1 MRQKTLFPYLLIL
14 PALLTI
20 CLVSLYPALYSIF
33 LSLNTFRRGERIFV
47 GLRNFA
53 QILASANFWESL
65 RHTAVYG
72 VFFVTLTM
80 IFAFVLA
87 VMLNRRLNYTG
98 LFMTLIFVPWI
109 LSEVVTGVIFRW
121 LFLPGYGLLQDV
133 LSPLFGDIVFL
144 GDPRGAMGVVI
155 GATIWRTIA
164 FAMLLILA
172 GLQTIS
178 GEIYEAAA
186 IDGANSWQSFWSV
199 TWPLV
204 RPTTLVIVLLLTL
217 QAINATGLFLSI
229 TDGGP
234 GRATEVLSV
243 AMYREAILFF
253 NFGYGAA
260 LAVMMLVIN
269 VVLALIY
276 IRTMRSEVVA

>member
-1 MRQKTLFPYLLIL
+1 MRQKTVFPYLLIL
-14 PALLTI
+14 PALLII

-33 LSLNTFRRGERIFV
+33 LSLNTFRRGERVFV
-47 GLRNFA
+47 GTRNFE
-53 QILASANFWESL
+53 QILASANFWDSL
-65 RHTAVYG
+65 RLTAVYG
-72 VFFVTLTM
+72 VLFVLLTM
-80 IFAFVLA
+80 IFAFILA
-87 VMLNRRLNYTG
+87 VMLNRRMSYTG
-98 LFMTLIFVPWI
+98 LFMTMIFVPWI

-121 LFLPGYGLLQDV
+121 LFLPGYGLLQDL
-133 LSPLFGDIVFL
+133 LSPLFGDIAFL
-144 GDPRGAMGVVI
+144 GHPQGAMGVVI
-155 GATIWRTIA
+155 GATIWRTLA

-172 GLQTIS
+172 GLQTIP
-178 GEIYEAAA
+178 GEVYEASA
-186 IDGANSWQSFWSV
+186 IDGANGWQSFWSI

-229 TDGGP
+229 TNGGP

-243 AMYREAILFF
+243 SMYREAIVFF

-260 LAVMMLVIN
+260 LAVLMLLIN
-269 VVLALIY
+269 IVLAVIY

>member
-1 MRQKTLFPYLLIL
+1 MRRKIIFPYLLLL
-14 PALLTI
+14 PAFSI
-20 CLVSLYPALYSIF
+20 IAFVSLYPTLYSLF
-33 LSLNTFRRGERIFV
+33 LSLNTFRRGEQTFV
-47 GLRNFA
+47 GLRNFE
-53 QILASANFWESL
+53 QIFASANFWESL

-72 VFFVTLTM
+72 VFFVSLTM

-87 VMLNRRLNYTG
+87 LMLNRRLSYTG
-98 LFMTLIFVPWI
+98 LFMTLIFIPWM

-121 LFLPGYGLLQDV
+121 LFLPGYGLLQDF
-133 LSPLFGDIVFL
+133 LSPLFGGIAFL
-144 GDPRGAMGVVI
+144 GHPQGAMGVVI
-155 GATIWRTIA
+155 GATVWRTIA

-178 GEIYEAAA
+178 GEVYEAAA
-186 IDGANSWQSFWSV
+186 IDGADGWQIFWKI

-204 RPTTLVIVLLLTL
+204 RPTTLVVILLLTL

-229 TDGGP
+229 TNGGP

-243 AMYREAILFF
+243 MMYREAIVFF

-260 LAVMMLVIN
+260 LAVVMLCIN
-269 VVLALIY
+269 VALAVLYL
-276 IRTMRSEVVA
+276 RTMRSEVVA

>member
-14 PALLTI
+14 PALLII
-20 CLVSLYPALYSIF
+20 CLVSLYPAIYSVF
-33 LSLNTFRRGERIFV
+33 LSLNTFRRGERVFV
-47 GLRNFA
+47 GLRNFE
-53 QILASANFWESL
+53 QIVASANFWESV

-72 VFFVTLTM
+72 VFFVLLTM

-87 VMLNRRLNYTG
+87 VMLNRRLTYTG

-121 LFLPGYGLLQDV
+121 LFLPGYGLLQDL
-133 LSPLFGDIVFL
+133 LSPLFADIVFL
-144 GDPRGAMGVVI
+144 GHPQGAMGVVI

-172 GLQTIS
+172 GLQTIP
-178 GEIYEAAA
+178 GEVYEAAS
-186 IDGANSWQSFWSV
+186 IDGANDWQSFWSV

-229 TDGGP
+229 TNGGP

-260 LAVMMLVIN
+260 LAVMMLLIN
-269 VVLALIY
+269 VILAIIY

>member
-1 MRQKTLFPYLLIL
+1 MRQKTVFPYLLIL
-14 PALLTI
+14 PALLII

-33 LSLNTFRRGERIFV
+33 LSLNTFRRGERVFV
-47 GLRNFA
+47 GTRNFE
-53 QILASANFWESL
+53 QILASANFWDSL
-65 RHTAVYG
+65 RLTAIYG
-72 VFFVTLTM
+72 VIFVLLTM
-80 IFAFVLA
+80 MFAFILA

-98 LFMTLIFVPWI
+98 LFMTMIFVPWI

-121 LFLPGYGLLQDV
+121 LFLPGYGLLQDL
-133 LSPLFGDIVFL
+133 LSPFFGDIAFL
-144 GDPRGAMGVVI
+144 GHPQGAMGVVI
-155 GATIWRTIA
+155 GATIWRTLA

-172 GLQTIS
+172 GLQTIP
-178 GEIYEAAA
+178 GEVYEAGA
-186 IDGANSWQSFWSV
+186 IDGANGWQSFWSI

-229 TDGGP
+229 TNGGP

-243 AMYREAILFF
+243 SMYREAIVFF

-260 LAVMMLVIN
+260 LAVLMLLIN
-269 VVLALIY
+269 IVLAAIY

>member
-1 MRQKTLFPYLLIL
+1 MRQKTVFPYLLIL
-14 PALLTI
+14 PALLII

-33 LSLNTFRRGERIFV
+33 LSLNTFRRGERVFV
-47 GLRNFA
+47 GTRNFE
-53 QILASANFWESL
+53 QILASANFWDSL
-65 RHTAVYG
+65 RLTAVYG
-72 VFFVTLTM
+72 VLFVLLTM
-80 IFAFVLA
+80 IFAFILA
-87 VMLNRRLNYTG
+87 VMLNRRMSYTG
-98 LFMTLIFVPWI
+98 LFMTMIFVPWI

-121 LFLPGYGLLQDV
+121 LFLPGYGLLQDL
-133 LSPLFGDIVFL
+133 LSPLFGDIAFL
-144 GDPRGAMGVVI
+144 GHPQGAMGVVI
-155 GATIWRTIA
+155 GATIWRTLA

-172 GLQTIS
+172 GLQTIP
-178 GEIYEAAA
+178 GEVYEAGA
-186 IDGANSWQSFWSV
+186 IDGANGWQSFWSI

-229 TDGGP
+229 TNGGP

-243 AMYREAILFF
+243 SMYREAIVFF

-260 LAVMMLVIN
+260 LAVLMLLIN
-269 VVLALIY
+269 IVLAAIY

>member
-1 MRQKTLFPYLLIL
+1 MRQKTIFPYLLIL
-14 PALLTI
+14 PALLII
-20 CLVSLYPALYSIF
+20 CLVSLYPALYSLF
-33 LSLNTFRRGERIFV
+33 LSLNTFRRGERVFV
-47 GLRNFA
+47 GMRNFE
-53 QILASANFWESL
+53 QILASANFWDSL
-65 RHTAVYG
+65 RLTAVYG
-72 VFFVTLTM
+72 VLFVLLTM

-98 LFMTLIFVPWI
+98 LFMTMIFVPWI

-121 LFLPGYGLLQDV
+121 LFLPGYGLLQDL
-133 LSPLFGDIVFL
+133 LSPLFGDIAFL
-144 GDPRGAMGVVI
+144 GHPQGAMGVVI
-155 GATIWRTIA
+155 GATIWRTLA

-172 GLQTIS
+172 GLQTIP
-178 GEIYEAAA
+178 GEVYEAAA
-186 IDGANSWQSFWSV
+186 IDGANGWQSFWAV

-204 RPTTLVIVLLLTL
+204 RPTTLVIVLLLSL

-229 TDGGP
+229 TNGGP

-243 AMYREAILFF
+243 SMYREAIVFF

-260 LAVMMLVIN
+260 VAVLMLLINILLA
-269 VVLALIY
+269 AIY

>member
-1 MRQKTLFPYLLIL
+1 MRQKTIFPYLLIL
-14 PALLTI
+14 PALLII

-33 LSLNTFRRGERIFV
+33 LSLNTFRRGERVFV
-47 GLRNFA
+47 GMRNFE
-53 QILASANFWESL
+53 QILASANFWDSL
-65 RHTAVYG
+65 RLTAVYG
-72 VFFVTLTM
+72 VLFVLLTM
-80 IFAFVLA
+80 IFAFILA

-98 LFMTLIFVPWI
+98 LFMTMIFVPWI

-121 LFLPGYGLLQDV
+121 LFLPGYGLLQDL
-133 LSPLFGDIVFL
+133 LSPLFGDIAFL
-144 GDPRGAMGVVI
+144 GHPQGAMGVVI
-155 GATIWRTIA
+155 GATIWRTLA

-172 GLQTIS
+172 GLQTIP
-178 GEIYEAAA
+178 GEVYEAGA
-186 IDGANSWQSFWSV
+186 IDGANGWQSFWSI

-229 TDGGP
+229 TNGGP

-243 AMYREAILFF
+243 SMYREAIVFF

-260 LAVMMLVIN
+260 LAVLMLLIN
-269 VVLALIY
+269 IVLAAIY

>member
-1 MRQKTLFPYLLIL
+1 MRRKTAFPYLLIL
-14 PALLTI
+14 PSLLLI
-20 CLVSLYPALYSIF
+20 CLVSLYPALYSLF

-47 GLRNFA
+47 GLRNFE
-53 QILASANFWESL
+53 QILGSANFWESL

-72 VFFVTLTM
+72 VLFVVLTM
-80 IFAFVLA
+80 LFAFVLA
-87 VMLNRRLNYTG
+87 VVLNRRQPYTG
-98 LFMTLIFVPWI
+98 LFMTIIFVPWM

-121 LFLPGYGLLQDV
+121 LFLPGYGLMQDW
-133 LSPLFGDIVFL
+133 LSPLFGDITFL
-144 GDPRGAMGVVI
+144 GHPQGAMGVVI

-172 GLQTIS
+172 GLQTIP
-178 GEIYEAAA
+178 GEVYEAAA
-186 IDGANSWQSFWSV
+186 IDGANEWQSFWQI

-229 TDGGP
+229 TNGGP

-243 AMYREAILFF
+243 SMYREAILFF

-260 LAVMMLVIN
+260 LAVLMLLIN
-269 VVLALIY
+269 VTLALVY

>member
-1 MRQKTLFPYLLIL
+1 MRQKQFFPYLLIL
-14 PALLTI
+14 PAFTLI
-20 CLVSLYPALYSIF
+20 ALVSLYPALYSLF

-53 QILASANFWESL
+53 QILSSANFWESL

-72 VFFVTLTM
+72 IFFVILTM
-80 IFAFVLA
+80 LFAFLLA
-87 VMLNRRLNYTG
+87 LVFSRRLSYTG
-98 LFMTLIFVPWI
+98 LFMTMIFVPWM
-109 LSEVVTGVIFRW
+109 LSEIVTGVIFRW
-121 LFLPGYGLLQDV
+121 LFLPGYGLLQDT
-133 LSPLFGDIVFL
+133 LSPLFGDIIFL
-144 GDPRGAMGVVI
+144 GDPQGAMGVVVA
-155 GATIWRTIA
+155 ATIWRTVA

-178 GEIYEAAA
+178 GEVYEAASM
-186 IDGANSWQSFWSV
+186 DGANGWQSFWRV

-204 RPTTLVIVLLLTL
+204 RPTTLVVLLLLSL

-229 TDGGP
+229 TNGGP

-243 AMYREAILFF
+243 SMYREAILFF

-260 LAVMMLVIN
+260 LAVMMLIIN
-269 VVLALIY
+269 VILALIY

>member
-1 MRQKTLFPYLLIL
+1 MRQKTVFPYLLIL
-14 PALLTI
+14 PALLII

-33 LSLNTFRRGERIFV
+33 LSLNTFRRGERVFV
-47 GLRNFA
+47 GTRNFE
-53 QILASANFWESL
+53 QILASVNFWDSL
-65 RHTAVYG
+65 RLTAVYG
-72 VFFVTLTM
+72 VLFVLLTM
-80 IFAFVLA
+80 IFAFILA
-87 VMLNRRLNYTG
+87 VMLNRRMNYTG
-98 LFMTLIFVPWI
+98 LFMTMIFVPWI

-121 LFLPGYGLLQDV
+121 LFLPGYGLLQDL
-133 LSPLFGDIVFL
+133 LSPLFGDIAFL
-144 GDPRGAMGVVI
+144 GHPQGAMGVVI
-155 GATIWRTIA
+155 GATIWRTLA

-172 GLQTIS
+172 GLQTIP
-178 GEIYEAAA
+178 GEVYEAGA
-186 IDGANSWQSFWSV
+186 IDGANGWQSFWSI

-229 TDGGP
+229 TNGGP

-243 AMYREAILFF
+243 SMYREAIVFF

-260 LAVMMLVIN
+260 LAVLMLLIN
-269 VVLALIY
+269 IVLAAIY

>member
-1 MRQKTLFPYLLIL
+1 MRQKTIFPYLLIL
-14 PALLTI
+14 PALLII

-33 LSLNTFRRGERIFV
+33 LSLNTFRRGERVFV
-47 GLRNFA
+47 GMRNFE
-53 QILASANFWESL
+53 QILASANFWDSL
-65 RHTAVYG
+65 RLTAVYG
-72 VFFVTLTM
+72 VLFVLLTM

-87 VMLNRRLNYTG
+87 VMLNRRMNYTG
-98 LFMTLIFVPWI
+98 LFMTMIFVPWI

-121 LFLPGYGLLQDV
+121 LFLPGYGLLQDL
-133 LSPLFGDIVFL
+133 LSPLFGDIAFL
-144 GDPRGAMGVVI
+144 GHPQGAMGVVI
-155 GATIWRTIA
+155 GATIWRTLA

-172 GLQTIS
+172 GLQTIP
-178 GEIYEAAA
+178 GEVYEASA
-186 IDGANSWQSFWSV
+186 IDGANGWQSFWSI

-229 TDGGP
+229 TNGGP

-243 AMYREAILFF
+243 SMYREAIVFF

-260 LAVMMLVIN
+260 LAVLMLLIN
-269 VVLALIY
+269 VVLAVIY

>member
-1 MRQKTLFPYLLIL
+1 MRQKTIFPYLLIL
-14 PALLTI
+14 PALLII

-33 LSLNTFRRGERIFV
+33 LSLNTFRRGERAFV
-47 GLRNFA
+47 GMRNFE
-53 QILASANFWESL
+53 QILASANFWDSMRL
-65 RHTAVYG
+65 TAVYG
-72 VFFVTLTM
+72 VLFVLLTM
-80 IFAFVLA
+80 IFAFILA

-98 LFMTLIFVPWI
+98 LFMTMIFVPWI

-121 LFLPGYGLLQDV
+121 LFLPGYGLLQDL
-133 LSPLFGDIVFL
+133 LSPLFGDIAFL
-144 GDPRGAMGVVI
+144 GHPQGAMGVVI
-155 GATIWRTIA
+155 GATIWRTLA

-172 GLQTIS
+172 GLQTIP
-178 GEIYEAAA
+178 GEVYEAGA
-186 IDGANSWQSFWSV
+186 IDGANGWQSFWSI

-229 TDGGP
+229 TNGGP

-243 AMYREAILFF
+243 SMYREAIVFF

-260 LAVMMLVIN
+260 LAVLMLLIN
-269 VVLALIY
+269 IVLAAIY

>member
-1 MRQKTLFPYLLIL
+1 MRQKTIFPYLLIL
-14 PALLTI
+14 PALLII
-20 CLVSLYPALYSIF
+20 CLISLYPALYSIF
-33 LSLNTFRRGERIFV
+33 LSLNTFRRGERVFV
-47 GLRNFA
+47 GMRNFE
-53 QILASANFWESL
+53 QILASANFWDSMRL
-65 RHTAVYG
+65 TAVYG
-72 VFFVTLTM
+72 VLFVLLTM
-80 IFAFVLA
+80 IFAFILA

-98 LFMTLIFVPWI
+98 LFMTMIFVPWI

-121 LFLPGYGLLQDV
+121 LFLPGYGLLQDL
-133 LSPLFGDIVFL
+133 LSPLFGDIAFL
-144 GDPRGAMGVVI
+144 GHPQGAMGVVI
-155 GATIWRTIA
+155 GATIWRTLA

-172 GLQTIS
+172 GLQTIP
-178 GEIYEAAA
+178 GEVYEAGA
-186 IDGANSWQSFWSV
+186 IDGANGWQSFWSI

-229 TDGGP
+229 TNGGP

-243 AMYREAILFF
+243 SMYREAIVFF

-260 LAVMMLVIN
+260 LAVLMLLIN
-269 VVLALIY
+269 IVLAAIY

>member
-1 MRQKTLFPYLLIL
+1 VRQKTIFPYLLIL
-14 PALLTI
+14 PALLII

-33 LSLNTFRRGERIFV
+33 LSLNTFRRGERVFV
-47 GLRNFA
+47 GMRNFE
-53 QILASANFWESL
+53 QILASTNFWDSL
-65 RHTAVYG
+65 RLTAVYG
-72 VFFVTLTM
+72 VLFVLLTM
-80 IFAFVLA
+80 IFAFILA

-98 LFMTLIFVPWI
+98 LFMTMIFVPWI

-121 LFLPGYGLLQDV
+121 LFLPGYGLLQDL
-133 LSPLFGDIVFL
+133 LSPLFGDIAFL
-144 GDPRGAMGVVI
+144 GHPQGAMGVVI
-155 GATIWRTIA
+155 GATIWRTLA

-172 GLQTIS
+172 GLQTIP
-178 GEIYEAAA
+178 GEVYEAGA
-186 IDGANSWQSFWSV
+186 IDGANGWQSFWSI

-229 TDGGP
+229 TNGGP

-243 AMYREAILFF
+243 SMYREAIVFF

-260 LAVMMLVIN
+260 LAVLMLLIN
-269 VVLALIY
+269 IVLAAIY

>member
-1 MRQKTLFPYLLIL
+1 MRRKTIFPYLLLL
-14 PALLTI
+14 PAFSI
-20 CLVSLYPALYSIF
+20 IAFVSLYPTLYSLF
-33 LSLNTFRRGERIFV
+33 LSLNTFRRGEQTFV
-47 GLRNFA
+47 GLRNFE
-53 QILASANFWESL
+53 QIFASANFWESL

-72 VFFVTLTM
+72 VFFVSLTM

-87 VMLNRRLNYTG
+87 LMLNRRLSYTG
-98 LFMTLIFVPWI
+98 LFMTLIFIPWM

-121 LFLPGYGLLQDV
+121 LFLPGYGLLQDF
-133 LSPLFGDIVFL
+133 LSPLFGGIAFL
-144 GDPRGAMGVVI
+144 GHPQGAMGVVI
-155 GATIWRTIA
+155 GATVWRTIA

-178 GEIYEAAA
+178 GEVYEAAA
-186 IDGANSWQSFWSV
+186 IDGADGWQIFWKI

-204 RPTTLVIVLLLTL
+204 RPTTLVVILLLTL

-229 TDGGP
+229 TNGGP

-243 AMYREAILFF
+243 MMYREAIVFF

-260 LAVMMLVIN
+260 LAVVMLCIN
-269 VVLALIY
+269 VALAVLYL
-276 IRTMRSEVVA
+276 RTMRSEVVA

>member
-1 MRQKTLFPYLLIL
+1 MRQKTIFPYLLIL
-14 PALLTI
+14 PALLII

-33 LSLNTFRRGERIFV
+33 LSVNTFRRGERVFV
-47 GLRNFA
+47 GTRNFE
-53 QILASANFWESL
+53 QILASANFWDSL
-65 RHTAVYG
+65 RLTAIYG
-72 VFFVTLTM
+72 VLFVLLTM
-80 IFAFVLA
+80 IFAFILA

-98 LFMTLIFVPWI
+98 LFMTMIFVPWI

-121 LFLPGYGLLQDV
+121 LFLPGYGLLQDL
-133 LSPLFGDIVFL
+133 LSPLFGDIAFL
-144 GDPRGAMGVVI
+144 GHPQGAMGVVI
-155 GATIWRTIA
+155 GATIWRTLA

-172 GLQTIS
+172 GLQTIP
-178 GEIYEAAA
+178 GEVYEAGA
-186 IDGANSWQSFWSV
+186 IDGANGWQSFWSI

-229 TDGGP
+229 TNGGP

-243 AMYREAILFF
+243 SMYREAIVFF

-260 LAVMMLVIN
+260 LAVLMLLIN
-269 VVLALIY
+269 IVLAAIY

>member
-1 MRQKTLFPYLLIL
+1 MRQKTIFPYLLIL
-14 PALLTI
+14 PALLII

-33 LSLNTFRRGERIFV
+33 LSLNTFRRGERVFV
-47 GLRNFA
+47 GMRNFE
-53 QILASANFWESL
+53 QILASTNFWDSL
-65 RHTAVYG
+65 RLTAVYG
-72 VFFVTLTM
+72 VLFVLLTM
-80 IFAFVLA
+80 IFAFILA

-98 LFMTLIFVPWI
+98 LFMTMIFVPWI

-121 LFLPGYGLLQDV
+121 LFLPGYGLLQDL
-133 LSPLFGDIVFL
+133 LSPLFGDIAFL
-144 GDPRGAMGVVI
+144 GHPQGAMGVVI
-155 GATIWRTIA
+155 GATIWRTLA

-172 GLQTIS
+172 GLQTIP
-178 GEIYEAAA
+178 GEVYEAGA
-186 IDGANSWQSFWSV
+186 IDGANGWQSFWSI

-204 RPTTLVIVLLLTL
+204 RSTTLVIVLLLTL

-229 TDGGP
+229 TNGGP

-243 AMYREAILFF
+243 SMYREAIVFF

-260 LAVMMLVIN
+260 LAVLMLLIN
-269 VVLALIY
+269 IVLAAIY

>member
-1 MRQKTLFPYLLIL
+1 VRQKTIFPYLLIL
-14 PALLTI
+14 PALLII

-33 LSLNTFRRGERIFV
+33 LSVNTFRRGERVFV
-47 GLRNFA
+47 GTRNFE
-53 QILASANFWESL
+53 QILASANFWDSL
-65 RHTAVYG
+65 RLTAIYG
-72 VFFVTLTM
+72 VLFVLLTM
-80 IFAFVLA
+80 IFAFILA

-98 LFMTLIFVPWI
+98 LFMTMIFVPWI

-121 LFLPGYGLLQDV
+121 LFLPGYGLLQDL
-133 LSPLFGDIVFL
+133 LSPLFGDIAFL
-144 GDPRGAMGVVI
+144 GHPQGAMGVVI
-155 GATIWRTIA
+155 GATIWRTLA

-172 GLQTIS
+172 GLQTIP
-178 GEIYEAAA
+178 GEVYEAGA
-186 IDGANSWQSFWSV
+186 IDGANGWQSFWSI

-229 TDGGP
+229 TNGGP

-243 AMYREAILFF
+243 SMYREAIVFF

-260 LAVMMLVIN
+260 LAVLMLLIN
-269 VVLALIY
+269 IVLAAIY